1 MILVRFLRKRF
12 VCRFVVGGL
21 ILLNCAGW
29 RGVKRTERLVAAGFS
44 EKKNNYKYVETRR
57 RVIDLRARLYYNNV
71 EV

>member
-1 MILVRFLRKRF
+1 M
-12 VCRFVVGGL
+12 
-21 ILLNCAGW
+21 LNCAGR
-29 RGVKRTERLVAAGFS
+29 RGVKRTERLVVAGFS